1 MEEIIRK
8 ADILIEALP
17 YIQKFYGKIVVIKY
31 GGAAMTSEEIRAGTL
46 QDIVFMNFI
55 GMHPILVHGGGP
67 LITRKMHEMGKAPQF
82 LDGIRI
88 TDKET
93 IKIVKKVLK
102 SINNE
107 LISEIISMGSK
118 AKGLGGRKKN
128 IFKIKKKNT
137 KIDVG
142 NVGVVAEVDIKPIK
156 RLLKKKI
163 IPVIMP
169 LSIGEDGQLYNI
181 NADEVAFSLA
191 QALCAEKLVLLTNVK
206 GILANKDDEAS
217 LIHTLHTK
225 EAQDLIH
232 RDVIQHGMIPKVK
245 ACVKALNSGV
255 VKTHIIDGR
264 IAHSVL
270 LEIFTD
276 EGVGT
281 EIIKGKI
288 SK

>member
-1 MEEIIRK
+1 MEEIIKK

-17 YIQKFYGKIVVIKY
+17 YIQKFYGKTVVVKY
-31 GGAAMTSEEIRAGTL
+31 GGAAMTSEEIRADTL

-67 LITRKMHEMGKAPQF
+67 LITREMHEMGKTPQF
-82 LDGIRI
+82 LDGIRV
-88 TDKET
+88 TDEET
-93 IKIVKKVLK
+93 IKIVKKVLN

-107 LISEIISMGSK
+107 LVSEIISLGSK
-118 AKGLGGRKKN
+118 AKGLGGGKKN
-128 IFKIKKKNT
+128 IFKIKKKEA

-142 NVGVVAEVDIKPIK
+142 NVGVITEVDIKPIK

-206 GILANKDDEAS
+206 GILTDKDDEAS
-217 LIHTLHTK
+217 LIHTLNVK
-225 EAQDLIH
+225 EARDLMH
-232 RDVIQHGMIPKVK
+232 RDIIQHGMIPKVK

-264 IAHSVL
+264 ITHSVL

-281 EIIKGKI
+281 EIVRGKI
-288 SK
+288 QK

>member
-1 MEEIIRK
+1 MEEIIKK

-17 YIQKFYGKIVVIKY
+17 YIQKFYGKTVVVKY

-67 LITRKMHEMGKAPQF
+67 LITREMHEMGKTPQF
-82 LDGIRI
+82 LDGIRV
-88 TDKET
+88 TDEET
-93 IKIVKKVLK
+93 IKIVKKVLN

-107 LISEIISMGSK
+107 LVSEIISLGSK
-118 AKGLGGRKKN
+118 AKGLGGGKKN
-128 IFKIKKKNT
+128 IFKIKKKEA

-142 NVGVVAEVDIKPIK
+142 NVGVITEVDIKPIK

-169 LSIGEDGQLYNI
+169 LSISEDGQLYNI

-206 GILANKDDEAS
+206 GILTDKDDEAS
-217 LIHTLHTK
+217 LIHTLNVK
-225 EAQDLIH
+225 EARDLMH
-232 RDVIQHGMIPKVK
+232 RDIIQHGMIPKVK

-264 IAHSVL
+264 ITHSVL

-281 EIIKGKI
+281 EIVRGKVE
-288 SK
+288 K

>member
-1 MEEIIRK
+1 MEEIIKK

-17 YIQKFYGKIVVIKY
+17 YIQKFYGKTVVVKY
-31 GGAAMTSEEIRAGTL
+31 GGAAMTSEEIRTDTL

-67 LITRKMHEMGKAPQF
+67 LITREMHEMGKTPQF
-82 LDGIRI
+82 LDGIRV
-88 TDKET
+88 TDEET
-93 IKIVKKVLK
+93 IKIVKKVLN
-102 SINNE
+102 SINNK
-107 LISEIISMGSK
+107 LISEIISLGSK
-118 AKGLGGRKKN
+118 AKGLGGGKKN
-128 IFKIKKKNT
+128 IFKIKKKEA

-142 NVGVVAEVDIKPIK
+142 NVGVITEVDIKPIK

-206 GILANKDDEAS
+206 GILTDKDDEAS
-217 LIHTLHTK
+217 LIHTLNVK
-225 EAQDLIH
+225 EARDLMH
-232 RDVIQHGMIPKVK
+232 RDIIQHGMIPKVK

-264 IAHSVL
+264 ITHSVL

-281 EIIKGKI
+281 EIVKGKI
-288 SK
+288 QK